1 MMGMPLKNR
10 KIKVEKPRPLKLC
23 TLGDQSLESVLQE
36 MDGVAQYLNSSTC
49 DRSAYPA
56 VVALCENLKMFGPQ
70 LENVYKD
77 QLDKCYISLRNGCRD
92 DRLSLAVRYR
102 LLEVIELRAMHWQ
115 PNENLINYY
124 KQKLVQIEAEEAALD
139 EQNTGDTSTPGTP
152 GITFTPTTTTTSSLV
167 MPGLQPFQQT
177 IYSQLPQQTP
187 TQPQVQTPA
196 TPTLL
201 SPGEI
206 IKNSGKFAK
215 PTRIPGKNYCKD
227 EVVIRNADSGK
238 VMGIKGRRVHMIEE
252 LSETIISFQ
261 RVAPGARERLVQ
273 ITGPA
278 EENINQ
284 AKQLIEETIR
294 RNASPVRSDER
305 SSSGGGSIFTSLGGS
320 SSSISSHTSDET
332 LQVLRK
338 QLSMDEL
345 AMWSKRNTLV
355 HSQSV
360 GEEPLGEYRYTVT
373 RGADALRITGANLHL
388 VRTAKLVLDE
398 FFNGER
404 NLNNIAAL
412 LGADG
417 ACDHPPSAESPTTP
431 GCAPGPHSPT
441 TPTTPSQSHYQA
453 PSPTAEVDGNTDS
466 VKSSMVTV
474 LRQPLFPSSSKE
486 AIESAESS
494 SQPGDQSSKNRRALF
509 QKTSEDRANG
519 EDMPG
524 ATTTTTTSTTST
536 TTTTTLPDAVP
547 DHLPAS
553 PSPPPRRFYTRDFLV
568 KCANSPLSQR
578 TPVNWSAVVRQ
589 MPVVMK
595 KSWQYLAG
603 VTATLSEQGEAAIS
617 GVPTYMQKCDLEDAS
632 VLATRELTWTLIRS
646 MSIQEDDDN
655 GNAS

>member
-10 KIKVEKPRPLKLC
+10 KAKVDKPRPLKLC

-124 KQKLVQIEAEEAALD
+124 KQKLVQIEAEEAALE
-139 EQNTGDTSTPGTP
+139 EQNTGDTSGQSTP
-152 GITFTPTTTTTSSLV
+152 GITFTPTTTTSSLV
-167 MPGLQPFQQT
+167 IPGLQPFQQT

-187 TQPQVQTPA
+187 TQPSTQTPA

-201 SPGEI
+201 GPGEI

-305 SSSGGGSIFTSLGGS
+305 SGSGSGSIFTSLGGS

-332 LQVLRK
+332 LQG
-338 QLSMDEL
+338 
-345 AMWSKRNTLV
+345 SKRNTLV

-373 RGADALRITGANLHL
+373 RGADALRITGTNLHL

-417 ACDHPPSAESPTTP
+417 ACDRPPSAESPTTP

-441 TPTTPSQSHYQA
+441 TPTTTSQAHHQP
-453 PSPTAEVDGNTDS
+453 PSPTAEVDANTDS
-466 VKSSMVTV
+466 TKGSVVTV

-486 AIESAESS
+486 AIESAESG

-509 QKTSEDRANG
+509 QKTSEDRAK
-519 EDMPG
+519 
-524 ATTTTTTSTTST
+524 
-536 TTTTTLPDAVP
+536 LAV
-547 DHLPAS
+547 HG
-553 PSPPPRRFYTRDFLV
+553 R
-568 KCANSPLSQR
+568 CNS
-578 TPVNWSAVVRQ
+578 N
-589 MPVVMK
+589 
-595 KSWQYLAG
+595 
-603 VTATLSEQGEAAIS
+603 SE
-617 GVPTYMQKCDLEDAS
+617 
-632 VLATRELTWTLIRS
+632 
-646 MSIQEDDDN
+646 
-655 GNAS
+655 

>member
-1 MMGMPLKNR
+1 MGMPLKNR
-10 KIKVEKPRPLKLC
+10 KAKVDKPRPLKLC
-23 TLGDQSLESVLQE
+23 TLGDQSLESVLAE
-36 MDGVAQYLNSSTC
+36 MDGVSQYLNSSTC
-49 DRSAYPA
+49 DRSVYPA

-139 EQNTGDTSTPGTP
+139 EHTNETSGQNTP
-152 GITFTPTTTTTSSLV
+152 GITFTPTTTSTSS
-167 MPGLQPFQQT
+167 MIIPGLQPFQQT
-177 IYSQLPQQTP
+177 IYSQLPQQTSS
-187 TQPQVQTPA
+187 QPSAQTPA
-196 TPTLL
+196 TPTILA
-201 SPGEI
+201 PGEI

-294 RNASPVRSDER
+294 RNASPVRGDER
-305 SSSGGGSIFTSLGGS
+305 SGGGSGSIFTTLGGS

-332 LQVLRK
+332 LQG
-338 QLSMDEL
+338 
-345 AMWSKRNTLV
+345 SKRNTLV
-355 HSQSV
+355 NTQSV

-373 RGADALRITGANLHL
+373 RGSDALRITGTNLHL

-404 NLNNIAAL
+404 NLNNIATL
-412 LGADG
+412 LGTDG
-417 ACDHPPSAESPTTP
+417 ACDRPPSAESPTTP
-431 GCAPGPHSPT
+431 GGVPAPHSPT
-441 TPTTPSQSHYQA
+441 TPSTPGPILHHP
-453 PSPTAEVDGNTDS
+453 PSPTIELDPNTENT
-466 VKSSMVTV
+466 KSSVVTV

-486 AIESAESS
+486 AIENAESGS
-494 SQPGDQSSKNRRALF
+494 HPGDQSSKNRRALF
-509 QKTSEDRANG
+509 QKTSEDRAK
-519 EDMPG
+519 
-524 ATTTTTTSTTST
+524 
-536 TTTTTLPDAVP
+536 LAV
-547 DHLPAS
+547 HG
-553 PSPPPRRFYTRDFLV
+553 R
-568 KCANSPLSQR
+568 CNS
-578 TPVNWSAVVRQ
+578 N
-589 MPVVMK
+589 
-595 KSWQYLAG
+595 
-603 VTATLSEQGEAAIS
+603 SE
-617 GVPTYMQKCDLEDAS
+617 
-632 VLATRELTWTLIRS
+632 
-646 MSIQEDDDN
+646 
-655 GNAS
+655 